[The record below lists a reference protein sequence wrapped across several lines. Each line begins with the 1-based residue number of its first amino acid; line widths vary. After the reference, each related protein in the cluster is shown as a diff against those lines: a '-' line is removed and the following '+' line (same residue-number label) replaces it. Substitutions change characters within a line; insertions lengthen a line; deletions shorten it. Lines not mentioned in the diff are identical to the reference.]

1 MTGSD
6 LPAGR
11 VTFLFTDIE
20 GSTRLLRALGERYAE
35 ALSDHR
41 RLLRACFVQH
51 GGVEVDTQGDSFF
64 VSFPDAV
71 EALAAAED
79 AQRALSAHG
88 WSGAELRV
96 RMGLHTGE
104 PLVTDGHYVGIDVHR
119 GARIAAAA
127 HGGQV
132 VVSERT
138 HELVCAGEAPPVTL
152 RDLGLHRLKDL
163 PEPERIFQLVA
174 GGLPSSFPPLRT
186 HEAAVE
192 AAGLPDYSLAPAD
205 VPCPYK
211 GLLPFQPEDREL
223 FFGRE
228 QLVKDLAERL
238 RGSRVLAVVGPSG
251 SGKSSLVRAGLVPA
265 LQGVLGEARHAAI
278 VTPGVHPLRQLE
290 RSGEA
295 ALLVIDQFEELFT
308 LCRDEQERS
317 RLHRSAARPC

>member
-1 MTGSD
+1 MLD

-41 RLLRACFVQH
+41 RLLRACFVRH

-79 AQRALSAHG
+79 AQRALFAHG

-138 HELVCAGEAPPVTL
+138 HELVCAGEAPPGHAP
-152 RDLGLHRLKDL
+152 RPRAASSQGL
-163 PEPERIFQLVA
+163 A
-174 GGLPSSFPPLRT
+174 RT
-186 HEAAVE
+186 
-192 AAGLPDYSLAPAD
+192 
-205 VPCPYK
+205 
-211 GLLPFQPEDREL
+211 
-223 FFGRE
+223 
-228 QLVKDLAERL
+228 
-238 RGSRVLAVVGPSG
+238 
-251 SGKSSLVRAGLVPA
+251 
-265 LQGVLGEARHAAI
+265 
-278 VTPGVHPLRQLE
+278 
-290 RSGEA
+290 
-295 ALLVIDQFEELFT
+295 
-308 LCRDEQERS
+308 
-317 RLHRSAARPC
+317 